1 MSPAIA
7 NPFQLPSGTLLLPHQ
22 VAGHVC
28 QVGKDTIGILH
39 DQRQPGTVLKAANKP
54 VCGEREIQFY
64 QRVYGENGADA
75 ADAATDIAAGDCW
88 RQLRALTPHFYGTVR
103 LPVAQRAVDFM
114 RLSDVTHGMRR
125 PCVMDVKIGARTWD
139 PLATASKIAAER
151 EKYAACKNLLGFCIP
166 GFQVYAAGTAVG
178 DADGGDVQRFGK
190 DFGKSLAQ
198 RKEVRSVLLDFLNA
212 IDRADGPLVHAQ
224 LLHEILDGLAS
235 IRRWAVT
242 QNALRL
248 YSSSI
253 LVAYDA
259 CGLQGAAAAAVAAH
273 GSAEGAPQLRTQVKM
288 IDFAHAF
295 EAAECDDATA
305 TDVCDRN
312 YVEGVCGLYAMFAEL
327 LPKGV
332 RHEAQS
338 IGG

>member
-7 NPFQLPSGTLLLPHQ
+7 NPFQLPSSTLLLPHQ

-28 QVGKDTIGILH
+28 QVGKDTIGILL
-39 DQRQPGTVLKAANKP
+39 DQQQPGTVLKAANKP

-64 QRVYGENGADA
+64 QRVYGDDGADA
-75 ADAATDIAAGDCW
+75 ADEAAEVADADCW

-103 LPVAQRAVDFM
+103 MPVAQRTVDFM
-114 RLSDVTHGMRR
+114 RLSDLTHGMRR

-139 PLATASKIAAER
+139 PLATTSKIVAEQQ
-151 EKYAACKNLLGFCIP
+151 KYAVCKNLLGFCIP
-166 GFQVYAAGTAVG
+166 GFQVYAAADAG

-190 DFGKSLAQ
+190 DFGKSLTK
-198 RKEVRSVLLDFLNA
+198 RMEVRSVLLDFLNA
-212 IDRADGPLVHAQ
+212 IESADGPLVHAQ
-224 LLHEILDGLAS
+224 LLLEILDGVAA

-253 LVAYDA
+253 LLAYDA
-259 CGLQGAAAAAVAAH
+259 CGLQVAAAATN
-273 GSAEGAPQLRTQVKM
+273 GSTQGDRLLRTQVKM

-295 EAAECDDATA
+295 EATECDDATA

-312 YVEGVCGLYAMFAEL
+312 YVEGVSTLYAMFAEL
-327 LPKGV
+327 QPKGV
-332 RHEAQS
+332 RHEPQP